1 MSTTPTSSQD
11 RAIVKKSIKI
21 PRKARSVNG
30 KAVADDVIAHLR
42 NGKKVNMQRI
52 QKAHGY
58 SDTSAKAMMATRTKS
73 YKETIFD
80 YVKSMESLRDK
91 TIKALHSHDLTK
103 AKLFDLNLLLKNLNH
118 DIQLIRGKATE
129 NITTRASVVV
139 YGSDDFLAMQLND
152 GSVKP

>member
-1 MSTTPTSSQD
+1 MSTPSQSTQD
-11 RAIVKKSIKI
+11 TAIVNKSLKI

-58 SDTSAKAMMATRTKS
+58 SDASAKSMQATRTKS

-91 TIKALHSHDLTK
+91 TIKALHSHDLDE

-118 DIQLIRGKATE
+118 DIQLVKGKATE
-129 NITTRASVVV
+129 NLATHASVIV
-139 YGSDDFLAMQLND
+139 YGSDDFLAMQLNN